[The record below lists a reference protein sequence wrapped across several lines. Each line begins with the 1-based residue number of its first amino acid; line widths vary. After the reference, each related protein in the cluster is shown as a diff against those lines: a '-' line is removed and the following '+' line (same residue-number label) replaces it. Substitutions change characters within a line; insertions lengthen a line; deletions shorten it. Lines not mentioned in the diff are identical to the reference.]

1 MSRFSIGVDLG
12 GTNLRI
18 AAVDSTGNLLEKLT
32 IGSQISRGRDYV
44 LEEMSNAIKSVA
56 SGFQHNYKLTG
67 VGIGVPGIIEKRTGR
82 VIKSPNLPDWLNYPV
97 KEEIERRLNSMVV
110 LENDA
115 PTGAR
120 STDL

>member
-18 AAVDSTGNLLEKLT
+18 AAVDSTGSLLEKLT

-44 LEEMSNAIKSVA
+44 LEEMSNAIKNVA
-56 SGFQHNYKLTG
+56 SGFQTTYELIG
-67 VGIGVPGIIEKRTGR
+67 VVIGVPGIIEKRTGR

-110 LENDA
+110 L
-115 PTGAR
+115 
-120 STDL
+120 